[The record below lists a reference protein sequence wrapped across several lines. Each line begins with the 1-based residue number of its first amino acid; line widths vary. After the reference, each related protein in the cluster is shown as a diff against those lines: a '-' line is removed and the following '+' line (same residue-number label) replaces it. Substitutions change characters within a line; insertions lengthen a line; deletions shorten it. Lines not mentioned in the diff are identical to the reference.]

1 MYVNGL
7 SIGCN
12 YLAVN
17 GPVLRCVTRNL
28 FNWFTKK
35 CMCTV
40 LKLKKKC
47 ITVYSERDK
56 ITCLH
61 SRFEKDLLWWSF
73 VIVNE

>member
-40 LKLKKKC
+40 LKLKKMYNRLQRKRQN
-47 ITVYSERDK
+47 Y
-56 ITCLH
+56 
-61 SRFEKDLLWWSF
+61 LLTQ
-73 VIVNE
+73 